1 MTESHTYAAVFKVN
15 LCDGSRVVGQ
25 LLVRVIHYL
34 CYMVKSLLEP
44 VTPTDTP
51 TENYT
56 VTRMYVHRHTHR
68 ELHSHTYV
76 HRHTHKHAY
85 ICTHKHNSTMNGV
98 RLLSWFRHEEEGGL

>member
-1 MTESHTYAAVFKVN
+1 MAEMSCSQLLLIDSATCMLIKINSPEMTESHTYAAVFKVN

-34 CYMVKSLLEP
+34 CYMVESLLEP

-56 VTRMYVHRHTHR
+56 VTRMYTDTPTTM
-68 ELHSHTYV
+68 HTYV
-76 HRHTHKHAY
+76 HT
-85 ICTHKHNSTMNGV
+85 NTMA
-98 RLLSWFRHEEEGGL
+98 L

>member
-1 MTESHTYAAVFKVN
+1 MLIKVNSADITESHTYAAVFKVN
-15 LCDGSRVVGQ
+15 LCDGPRIVGQ

-34 CYMVKSLLEP
+34 CYMVESLLEP

-56 VTRMYVHRHTHR
+56 VTR
-68 ELHSHTYV
+68 TYV

-85 ICTHKHNSTMNGV
+85 IRTHKHNSTMNEVGAPQLV
-98 RLLSWFRHEEEGGL
+98 QA